1 MFYILDGDFSFTLG
15 TDELEVGAGSLVFI
29 PRGTRHGFKAGPGAG
44 ALLLTIPSGLEGFFE
59 ELGTGLA
66 AGRSNEE
73 MRAAPAG
80 KYDSFPAGA

>member
-44 ALLLTIPSGLEGFFE
+44 AASDDSIRSRRLFE

>member
-15 TDELEVGAGSLVFI
+15 TDELKSGLARWCSFPEGPATGSR
-29 PRGTRHGFKAGPGAG
+29 PAPGQ